1 MIKYHFLNV
10 GHGDTTVIELPNV
23 KLMLVDFN
31 RSNEFDEETAKEL
44 AEIYELDFKKIK
56 EQKQY
61 YQALSKYYDIPLD
74 DPLAYLD
81 YNFENKDIFRYIQ
94 THPDIDHLSGF
105 KSLTEKYEILNF
117 WDTDHKNI
125 KKTDFLNETDK
136 EDWNSYLDFR
146 KNNKKIFYRKHASIS
161 SKDGKYPYQIYVFH
175 PTKEALESGDKK
187 DNPEPNSFSYLLLI
201 DYNGFKTVLGGDVP
215 DIYWKDLWEWLE
227 NNNQAQKLFKGIHL
241 LKASHHGRKSGRCGW
256 EENGKFVRDFLD
268 WMDPE
273 CVIISVGKKPKNC
286 DATEWY
292 RKRPNAES
300 RTVLTTRWHGSIIA
314 SFEGDEYDKEL
325 VEIETKRDNK
335 DTSEYIEKL
344 EDHGIDWNLNPSYK
358 LKIKGNIV
366 YKGSKQSGRI
376 ELHIKS
382 NGKPIEKGK
391 NLLFE
396 VNSDE
401 STLPYDYQ
409 TKWRVVNRGEE
420 ARTSGDLPGKIESDD
435 AKHQKQEHTKYKG
448 SHYIDCFVIQDN
460 TCIAWDRFYVNI
472 K

>member
-1 MIKYHFLNV
+1 V
-10 GHGDTTVIELPNV
+10 
-23 KLMLVDFN
+23 
-31 RSNEFDEETAKEL
+31 
-44 AEIYELDFKKIK
+44 
-56 EQKQY
+56 
-61 YQALSKYYDIPLD
+61 
-74 DPLAYLD
+74 
-81 YNFENKDIFRYIQ
+81 
-94 THPDIDHLSGF
+94 
-105 KSLTEKYEILNF
+105 
-117 WDTDHKNI
+117 
-125 KKTDFLNETDK
+125 
-136 EDWNSYLDFR
+136 
-146 KNNKKIFYRKHASIS
+146 
-161 SKDGKYPYQIYVFH
+161 
-175 PTKEALESGDKK
+175 
-187 DNPEPNSFSYLLLI
+187 
-201 DYNGFKTVLGGDVP
+201 
-215 DIYWKDLWEWLE
+215 
-227 NNNQAQKLFKGIHL
+227 
-241 LKASHHGRKSGRCGW
+241 
-256 EENGKFVRDFLD
+256 NGKFVRDFLD

-358 LKIKGNIV
+358 LKIEGNIV

-376 ELHIKS
+376 ELPIKS

-420 ARTSGDLPGKIESDD
+420 ARTSGDLRGKIESDD
-435 AKHQKQEHTKYKG
+435 AKHQKREHAKYKG